1 MNTTAPTLTSTFGA
15 RAESSLTDAELLAGI
30 ESSFDSIRML
40 QATLLHQVAE
50 LSSRSRSEL
59 GAEGL
64 ARRTGASNP
73 ADLLA
78 HLGRTTSAHAKQ
90 LVRVADATAP
100 RLSLAGEHLPAAC
113 ETLAAALDA
122 GAVSVDAAGH
132 MVTQLGLARV
142 NANLDDLEAAETE
155 LVAFAAGQA
164 SAEEVRTLAVAWCAA
179 LDPDGVEPREEALVK
194 ARALKRYMLPNGLK
208 RYQWDLDP
216 LSAATADAVVD
227 AEIAA
232 AIRKVR
238 FAGNDHDD
246 PDAPDGGAPPIE
258 DPRSFEQIGADVL
271 VDVFRHSLS
280 CENTT
285 PALAATTVIV
295 RIPLEALRTGD
306 GAAEID
312 GCEQLISAS
321 TARKLAVDADI
332 IPVVLGGKSEVLDLG
347 HRRRLFTRAQKLA
360 LYERDGGCIE
370 GCNRPAVYLDG
381 HHIEWWSK
389 DHGATDLGN
398 GVLTCGKVHR
408 LIHNHGWEIHTI
420 DGQPALVPPASVDP
434 HRRPRRRPPSPARAR
449 QSRRH
454 SGAGGWIDED

>member
-1 MNTTAPTLTSTFGA
+1 M

-30 ESSFDSIRML
+30 ESSFDRIRML
-40 QATLLHQVAE
+40 QVTLLHQVAE
-50 LSSRSRSEL
+50 LSSRSRGEL

-64 ARRTGASNP
+64 ARRTGASNVG
-73 ADLLA
+73 DLLA
-78 HLGRTTSAHAKQ
+78 HLGRTSSAHAKR

-100 RLSLAGEHLPAAC
+100 RLSLSGERLPARFEA
-113 ETLAAALDA
+113 LASALDA
-122 GAVSVDAAGH
+122 GAVSVDAAAH
-132 MVTQLGLARV
+132 IVTQLDLARV
-142 NANLDDLEAAETE
+142 NANPDDLEAAETE
-155 LVAFAAGQA
+155 LVAFAAGQS
-164 SAEEVRTLAVAWCAA
+164 SAEEVRTLAVAWCGA
-179 LDPDGVEPREEALVK
+179 LDPDGVEPREEALVR

-238 FAGNDHDD
+238 FEGNDHD

-271 VDVFRHSLS
+271 VDVFRHALS
-280 CENTT
+280 CENST
-285 PALAATTVIV
+285 PALAAATVIV

-312 GCEQLISAS
+312 GCEQPISAS
-321 TARKLAVDADI
+321 TARRLAVDADI
-332 IPVVLGGKSEVLDLG
+332 IPVVLGGESDVLDLG

-389 DHGATDLGN
+389 DHGPTDLGN

-408 LIHNHGWEIHTI
+408 LIHNSGWEIHTI
-420 DGQPALVPPASVDP
+420 DGQPALVPPASIDP
-434 HRRPRRRPPSPARAR
+434 HRRPRRRPPSPARALE
-449 QSRRH
+449 SRRQ
-454 SGAGGWIDED
+454 